1 MIDTRFQ
8 DDTVHDILNKYEQKL
23 YRTISKVIKVPVEP
37 YTTSK
42 AGQLYHSYDIKDI
55 DEDLQDSVYKKVY
68 KI

>member
-8 DDTVHDILNKYEQKL
+8 DDNIHDILNRLEQKL
-23 YRTISKVIKVPVEP
+23 YRTILKVLVEP

-55 DEDLQDSVYKKVY
+55 DKDLQDSVYKKVY